1 MLFKKVECLVFDL
14 ISFLFWVL
22 IEQPQEEEEKVECK
36 VNKFCYL
43 KSRVFS
49 VWFNFFSF
57 LGSYWAAT
65 GGKGW
70 MQGKYVLLFKSRVF
84 SISFNFF
91 SF

>member
-1 MLFKKVECLVFDL
+1 M
-14 ISFLFWVL
+14 ISFNFFSFLGSYWAATGGGR
-22 IEQPQEEEEKVECK
+22 KVECK

-70 MQGKYVLLFKSRVF
+70 MQGK
-84 SISFNFF
+84 
-91 SF
+91 